1 MKTPDNKLFSD
12 VGSDLKHRIGL
23 MYKQRHVTELQQ
35 QRAELAAA
43 RRQRALELMVQQPQ
57 QQLPVGGVSIK

>member
-1 MKTPDNKLFSD
+1 ME
-12 VGSDLKHRIGL
+12 LKRL
-23 MYKQRHVTELQQ
+23 RSVSLQQQKQLSEAEQHAGQLQEELQQ